1 MDAVHVLNVESDNGQ
16 EILFTCPEA
25 ECRRRL
31 VLKRSGGMVVI
42 DRGDFFARHVGST
55 GPVNLSAG
63 LSQ

>member
-16 EILFTCPEA
+16 EILFACPET

-55 GPVNLSAG
+55 GPINLSSG